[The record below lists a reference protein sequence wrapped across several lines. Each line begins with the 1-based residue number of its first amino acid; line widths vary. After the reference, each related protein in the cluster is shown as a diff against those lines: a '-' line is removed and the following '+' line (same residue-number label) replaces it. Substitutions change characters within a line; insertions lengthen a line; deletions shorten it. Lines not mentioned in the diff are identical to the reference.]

1 MSDIGKSI
9 IDLKNKLVDL
19 EKAHNTK
26 LENFNKRMK
35 NYESLKLKYDE
46 LLSMQGDNVTFNV
59 GGTKFSV
66 NKQLVV
72 SSIYDNILKDL
83 LSNLEKV
90 GKPITD
96 SHKIF
101 IDRNPLSFKYI
112 VDILRLSHQAYIKS
126 NLDIDLISNLVVNID
141 CKQSNPSAFLE
152 DVKFYFKDST
162 EKVLSHFVFK
172 DYNND
177 EISNN
182 YVSKKG
188 DDSNISNVKVSTNF
202 PSDQLNPY
210 RAKNYSDI
218 SKKTSKKGYFINYD
232 SNIIFEL
239 SNSFSVSKIEI
250 KPFSANLDYWVPCEG
265 ANSFVFSSTTGI
277 DGENNWDFCCSLPDD
292 YGLEWED
299 NKTYTLNFDAREA
312 KFIKIQTGD
321 YTLSVSYI
329 KIS

>member
-1 MSDIGKSI
+1 MSEIAKSI
-9 IDLKNKLVDL
+9 IDLKNKLEDL

-35 NYESLKLKYDE
+35 NYESLKEKYDQ
-46 LLSMQGDNVTFNV
+46 LKSIQGDSVTFNV
-59 GGTKFSV
+59 GGNKFSI

-72 SSIYDNILKDL
+72 SSIYDNVLKDIL
-83 LSNLEKV
+83 NNLEKV
-90 GKPITD
+90 GKPVTD

-112 VDILRLSHQAYIKS
+112 ADILRLSHDAYIKS
-126 NLDIDLISNLVVNID
+126 NLDVDLISNIVLNID
-141 CKQSNPSAFLE
+141 CKQSNPSAFVE
-152 DVKFYFKDST
+152 DVKFYFKESS
-162 EKVLSHFVFK
+162 EKVLNHFVFK
-172 DYNND
+172 DFNGD
-177 EISNN
+177 EISLN
-182 YVSKKG
+182 VTSKVV
-188 DDSNISNVKVSTNF
+188 DSNISKVTVSNNF

-210 RAKNYSDI
+210 RAKTYTDI
-218 SKKTSKKGYFINYD
+218 SKKTSKKGFFINYD

-277 DGENNWDFCCSLPDD
+277 DGETNWDFCCSLPDD

-329 KIS
+329 KIG